1 MSVYHII
8 ICYYESM
15 SKGPGIAQR
24 KILLLL
30 LGGFALGLSTSPRRS
45 FRILK
50 YIGKEWNA
58 LNREVLHRSIRTLYR
73 SHLVGV
79 KHEENGLCTLILSE
93 AGRRRA
99 LAYKIDDMKIEKQHS
114 WDRKWR
120 IVTFDIPERKRR
132 LRDTL
137 RSRLRQLGMIEFQKS
152 IFVHPYPC
160 DDEID
165 FLVELYHARPFVRKI
180 TAESVDNGL
189 HYKHKFGLLL
199 FRHLYT
205 IVYKCR
211 NKNFRRFDDLCERR
225 IDVVQ

>member
-1 MSVYHII
+1 
-8 ICYYESM
+8 M

-165 FLVELYHARPFVRKI
+165 FLVELYHARRFVSKL

-189 HYKHKFGLLL
+189 HYKHKFGLL
-199 FRHLYT
+199 
-205 IVYKCR
+205 
-211 NKNFRRFDDLCERR
+211 
-225 IDVVQ
+225 